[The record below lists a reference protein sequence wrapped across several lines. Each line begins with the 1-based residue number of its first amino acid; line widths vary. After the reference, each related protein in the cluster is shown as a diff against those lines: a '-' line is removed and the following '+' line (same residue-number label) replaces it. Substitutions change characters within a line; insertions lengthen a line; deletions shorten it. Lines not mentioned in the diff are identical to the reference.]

1 MKPIVDGLEQ
11 KLGPELQ
18 IIRLDLMSGVGRSA
32 ARQYG
37 VWAIPA
43 IILFDQ
49 KGQEAKRQIGL
60 LNPAEIVGRLK
71 LT

>member
-1 MKPIVDGLEQ
+1 MKPVVDGLEQ
-11 KLGPELQ
+11 KLGSELQ
-18 IIRLDLMSGVGRSA
+18 VIRLDLMSGVGRSA

-43 IILFDQ
+43 IILFDR

-60 LNPAEIVGRLK
+60 LNPKELAAQLK
-71 LT
+71 LN